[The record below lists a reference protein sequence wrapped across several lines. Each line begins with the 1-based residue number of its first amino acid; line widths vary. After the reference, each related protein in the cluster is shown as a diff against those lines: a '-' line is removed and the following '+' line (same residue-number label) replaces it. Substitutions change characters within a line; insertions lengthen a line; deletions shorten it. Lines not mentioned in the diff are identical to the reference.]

1 MRRKARGQALIEFAM
16 VIGVVIVLAVGAIQ
30 GLYAFYLTRQVR
42 AAVEEVADVAA
53 VFGGDTSDVRAQIP
67 GILARH
73 RLDPNLAEITITP
86 APVPYLGE
94 VAVSCTYHVSVRFY
108 GLFDLP
114 IPPQQVQRLS
124 EGG

>member
-1 MRRKARGQALIEFAM
+1 MRRKAHGQALIEFAM
-16 VIGVVIVLAVGAIQ
+16 VIGVVLVLAIGAIQ

-42 AAVEEVADVAA
+42 AAIEEVADVAA
-53 VFGGDTSDVRAQIP
+53 VFGGDGSDVRAQVP

-73 RLDPNLAEITITP
+73 RLDADLAEITITP
-86 APVPYLGE
+86 APVPYLE
-94 VAVSCTYHVSVRFY
+94 TVDISCTYHVSVRFY

>member
-1 MRRKARGQALIEFAM
+1 MRRKLRGQALIEFAM
-16 VIGVVIVLAVGAIQ
+16 VVGVVIVLGIGAIQ
-30 GLYAFYLTRQVR
+30 GLYAFYVTRQVR

-53 VFGGDTSDVRAQIP
+53 VFGGDSADVRAQVP

-73 RLDPNLAEITITP
+73 RLDPDLADITITP
-86 APVPYLGE
+86 APVPYLGQ
-94 VAVSCTYHVSVRFY
+94 VDVSCTYRVSIRFY

-114 IPPQQVQRLS
+114 IPAQRVQRLS